1 MWLTALF
8 EAIKAGF
15 SFGTKAIPSDK
26 MREET
31 QQIRK
36 PRLTLKERDKILSE
50 SIVYLDLHPAL
61 QAENYCAWKFDSL
74 DADDIADIT
83 KILTE
88 KYSKRKQRSLKYHK
102 P

>member
-74 DADDIADIT
+74 DADDIEDIT

>member
-1 MWLTALF
+1 MFLTALF
-8 EAIKAGF
+8 EMIKTAF
-15 SFGTKAIPSDK
+15 AFGTKAIPTDK

-36 PRLTLKERDKILSE
+36 ERLTLKQKDKILSE
-50 SIVYLDLHPAL
+50 SIIYLDLHPAL
-61 QAENYCAWKFDSL
+61 LAENYCAWKFDSL
-74 DADDIADIT
+74 DSDDILDIT

-88 KYSKRKQRSLKYHK
+88 KYSRRKQRSLKYYK